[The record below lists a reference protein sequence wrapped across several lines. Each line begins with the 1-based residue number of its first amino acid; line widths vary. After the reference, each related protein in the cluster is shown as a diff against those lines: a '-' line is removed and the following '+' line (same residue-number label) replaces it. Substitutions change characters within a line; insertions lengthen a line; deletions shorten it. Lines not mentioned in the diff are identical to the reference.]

1 MLYFLKKLM
10 SKFKKLVHSLNF
22 NRIFLAVSI
31 KNLLFSTKLIKH
43 KFLLNWI
50 YYINMVIEFKK
61 KHLLSFIIKQV
72 DKFDFCINC

>member
-10 SKFKKLVHSLNF
+10 SKFKKLVQSLNF
-22 NRIFLAVSI
+22 NRIFLAISI
-31 KNLLFSTKLIKH
+31 RNLLFSTKH